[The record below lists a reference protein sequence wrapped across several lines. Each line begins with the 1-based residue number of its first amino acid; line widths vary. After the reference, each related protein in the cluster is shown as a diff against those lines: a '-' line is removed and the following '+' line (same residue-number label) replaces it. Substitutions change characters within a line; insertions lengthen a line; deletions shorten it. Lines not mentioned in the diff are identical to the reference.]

1 VRVGR
6 CGEGAF
12 AVEGAYGDQKPAL
25 KMLLALLDHTTS
37 TSPGAY
43 DDPNAGDP
51 IQYDEVRIE
60 HDQGEVEI
68 VVYNRAIPE
77 RRRGQALRDR
87 QQGYQGEHGGRP
99 GGERTMTQ
107 PAETR

>member
-1 VRVGR
+1 
-6 CGEGAF
+6 
-12 AVEGAYGDQKPAL
+12 
-25 KMLLALLDHTTS
+25 MISTTS

-43 DDPNAGDP
+43 EDPNAGDP

-107 PAETR
+107 PAARGNSLAILCRRVEGASQLAHTGVRQTDKMS

>member
-1 VRVGR
+1 
-6 CGEGAF
+6 
-12 AVEGAYGDQKPAL
+12 
-25 KMLLALLDHTTS
+25 MISTTS

-43 DDPNAGDP
+43 EDPNAGDP

-107 PAETR
+107 PILCRRVEGVSQLAHTGVCQTDKMS